1 MNTKTIVIALLL
13 LGVAITKAD
22 PALSVDTVDSA
33 QLKCLLSIS
42 LQQTTKGRLLGKDIA
57 RGDRR
62 SGGVTK
68 IAAVSP
74 FGASPDK
81 IAREDKKSGGM
92 VRIASS
98 APGTGG
104 SKIVRGDKKSGGDVK
119 IAYVS
124 PRASGD
130 KIVRGDKT
138 NGGNIKIAALGV
150 NRAIFIINDK
160 AKKAQIILASP
171 GLGATKA
178 KIVRTDR
185 NKSVNIRL
193 ASTDAPQA
201 FGAHA
206 KKYKIKH
213 DRGDKTPSPVI
224 KLSSAQATP
233 KVEKKTKLGK
243 KIDNFLSYLPFLS
256 KEIQDKVES
265 CKLDLTKAFSRC
277 EAENGVGKCEKTP
290 TGAQRTCPEGTKK
303 FGCCL
308 CSVEC
313 PAGFEEKD
321 YYCVKPE
328 AKKSVTYAT
337 KDECENL
344 AKSACESW
352 VGAFW
357 VPKCTQGFRRLG
369 ADQCIP
375 LCPVGWTDSGR
386 LCFKPK
392 STSLG
397 APFNW
402 IPSDN

>member
-150 NRAIFIINDK
+150 NRAIFIINEK
-160 AKKAQIILASP
+160 AKKAQIILPLQDWVQPKQRSSEQTE
-171 GLGATKA
+171 TKVSISDLPQLMLL
-178 KIVRTDR
+178 KLSVLMPR
-185 NKSVNIRL
+185 NTRSNM
-193 ASTDAPQA
+193 TE
-201 FGAHA
+201 
-206 KKYKIKH
+206 
-213 DRGDKTPSPVI
+213 VI
-224 KLSSAQATP
+224 KPHLQ
-233 KVEKKTKLGK
+233 
-243 KIDNFLSYLPFLS
+243 
-256 KEIQDKVES
+256 
-265 CKLDLTKAFSRC
+265 
-277 EAENGVGKCEKTP
+277 
-290 TGAQRTCPEGTKK
+290 
-303 FGCCL
+303 
-308 CSVEC
+308 
-313 PAGFEEKD
+313 
-321 YYCVKPE
+321 
-328 AKKSVTYAT
+328 
-337 KDECENL
+337 
-344 AKSACESW
+344 
-352 VGAFW
+352 
-357 VPKCTQGFRRLG
+357 
-369 ADQCIP
+369 
-375 LCPVGWTDSGR
+375 
-386 LCFKPK
+386 
-392 STSLG
+392 
-397 APFNW
+397 
-402 IPSDN
+402 

>member
-42 LQQTTKGRLLGKDIA
+42 LQQTTKGRMLGRQIA

-68 IAAVSP
+68 IA
-74 FGASPDK
+74 
-81 IAREDKKSGGM
+81 
-92 VRIASS
+92 S
-98 APGTGG
+98 APP
-104 SKIVRGDKKSGGDVK
+104 S
-119 IAYVS
+119 
-124 PRASGD
+124 ASGD

-138 NGGNIKIAALGV
+138 NGGNIKIAALGA
-150 NRAIFIINDK
+150 NRAIFIRNDK
-160 AKKAQIILASP
+160 AKKANIILASP
-171 GLGATKA
+171 GLGASKTKF
-178 KIVRTDR
+178 VRTDR
-185 NKSVNIRL
+185 NINIRL
-193 ASTDAPQA
+193 ASTNSPQA
-201 FGAHA
+201 LGAHA
-206 KKYKIKH
+206 KRYKFKR
-213 DRGDKTPSPVI
+213 DRGDKNPSPVVRF
-224 KLSSAQATP
+224 SSAQATP

-392 STSLG
+392 STPLG